1 VNSTL
6 SRRRFLIGSAA
17 GAGLLRGQPRSAG
30 PRAIDL
36 HHHFVSP
43 AYVKAL
49 AAKEGHHMAGY
60 TTWFAL
66 DRLKDYTPAR
76 DIEDMDRDGV
86 AASILSCTSPGVWFG
101 KPEETRGL
109 AREMNEFG
117 AKAVLDHKGRLGLF
131 AVLPLPNI
139 EDSLRE
145 IEYAFDTL
153 KADGVG
159 LLTSYGNH
167 WLGDGTFRPVFD
179 ELNRRRAVVYA
190 SHRCFVLPGHSA
202 GRESSDHR
210 VQHRHEPDHL

>member
-1 VNSTL
+1 
-6 SRRRFLIGSAA
+6 
-17 GAGLLRGQPRSAG
+17 
-30 PRAIDL
+30 
-36 HHHFVSP
+36 
-43 AYVKAL
+43 
-49 AAKEGHHMAGY
+49 MAGY